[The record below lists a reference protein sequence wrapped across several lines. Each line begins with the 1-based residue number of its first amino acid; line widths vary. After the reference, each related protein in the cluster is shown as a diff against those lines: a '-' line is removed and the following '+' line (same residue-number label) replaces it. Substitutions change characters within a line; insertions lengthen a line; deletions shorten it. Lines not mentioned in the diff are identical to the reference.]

1 MRAALPH
8 VDEFMAANSL
18 ASLEQLAEA
27 LDRLS
32 MGNLGKEESA

>member
-8 VDEFMAANSL
+8 VDEFMAGNSL
-18 ASLEQLAEA
+18 ASLEELAEA

-32 MGNLGKEESA
+32 MGRLRGRWA